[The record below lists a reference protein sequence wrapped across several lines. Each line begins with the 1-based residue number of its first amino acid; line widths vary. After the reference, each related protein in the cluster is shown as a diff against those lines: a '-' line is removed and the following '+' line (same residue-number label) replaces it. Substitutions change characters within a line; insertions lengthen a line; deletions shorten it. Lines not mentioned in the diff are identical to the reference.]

1 MFGWEERG
9 WTFLRPAFKPLAI
22 YLLAALLWSLFGLI
36 SPTTPLHYKEYSLP
50 LLAIEISGHLSFGLL
65 AGAFTFDPVLA
76 LVCMGESLLIDV
88 DHLPS
93 ALNLPVLPRLAH
105 SVFFALFTGVIV
117 SYALRREKRLDFRF
131 LLVTIG
137 GVFSHLSYDVLAGS
151 GQFPILSP
159 FYLGS
164 YSFPY
169 LSCILL
175 EVGACLANIGVAMRL
190 RQKPTFAMHS

>member
-1 MFGWEERG
+1 MSEPREN
-9 WTFLRPAFKPLAI
+9 
-22 YLLAALLWSLFGLI
+22 
-36 SPTTPLHYKEYSLP
+36 
-50 LLAIEISGHLSFGLL
+50 
-65 AGAFTFDPVLA
+65 
-76 LVCMGESLLIDV
+76 GEVQGRWKMVDV
-88 DHLPS
+88 DEQ
-93 ALNLPVLPRLAH
+93 RL
-105 SVFFALFTGVIV
+105 STGVIV
-117 SYALRREKRLDFRF
+117 SYALRREKRPDFRF

-169 LSCILL
+169 LSWILL

>member
-1 MFGWEERG
+1 MFGSEERG
-9 WTFLRPAFKPLAI
+9 WTFLRLAFKPLLI
-22 YLLAALLWSLFGLI
+22 YLLTALLWTLFGLL
-36 SPTTPLHYKEYSLP
+36 SPTTPFHYKEYSLP
-50 LLAIEISGHLSFGLL
+50 LLAIEVGGHLSFGFF
-65 AGAFTFDPVLA
+65 AGVFTFDPVLA
-76 LVCMGESLLIDV
+76 LVCTGESLLIDA

-93 ALNLPVLPRLAH
+93 ALNFPVLPRLAH
-105 SVFFALFTGVIV
+105 SVFFALFTGVII
-117 SYALRREKRLDFRF
+117 SYALRREKRPDFRF

-169 LSCILL
+169 LSWILL

-190 RQKPTFAMHS
+190 RQ